1 MHIDKKTYWLQL
13 PYLDKIFKTILLK
26 SRIKI
31 FNIFLENIKFNKNS
45 KILDVGTAPILESHE
60 NIIFH
65 RYKWRKKITGFSNQN
80 CNILKKKFKLNK
92 FIKGNAKNMMLK
104 DNSFDISFCSATIEH
119 VGNYKNQKKLISEL
133 YRVSRKFVFLTTPN
147 RSFPVDF
154 HTKLPLLHLLP
165 KKIHRKILKF
175 FKLNYFASE
184 KNLNLLFS
192 KDIIRICR
200 DLKII
205 DYKIVYNKFIF
216 LRSNIILI
224 IRK

>member
-1 MHIDKKTYWLQL
+1 MHINKKTYWLQL
-13 PYLDKIFKTILLK
+13 PYLDKIFKMILLK